1 MNKNDVASIRKEFKV
16 DNTKLKIAEVVSIY
30 VKGDLKQVI
39 GIEKEYFER
48 MDAQKQ
54 DLYLKNFK
62 KLLTGP
68 LDAKV
73 FELEFTDNK
82 LGQNPNQ
89 RALIETLQPHHF
101 AEGTEEIAHRIIE
114 NCHYEGDYMLTFL
127 RGEVYKPSKRSSAGD
142 DSGLDDVVFSFEF
155 FMGSI
160 NPVMLPKTALKF
172 DFEDRVFKADIPMDV
187 TINLS
192 APLDGFMFP
201 AWNDDSADVNK
212 VVYYSNKANTPN
224 LEFLAKVL
232 GCDIQTTAQ
241 TEKEQFLEILQ
252 EVAGREIEPEKI
264 ASIYESVN
272 TILTRNE
279 EEESTD
285 IASVGLKDMEK
296 ILQASGV
303 ENTQGLETAFMKV
316 TGTEKY
322 EFKATNIVPNF
333 KGKSVKI
340 ENNTVSISV
349 SPQDLKNIK
358 QVKKDGKRY
367 LLIEI
372 DEAANLE
379 GFELSTEA
387 F

>member
-89 RALIETLQPHHF
+89 RTLIETLQPHHF

-201 AWNDDSADVNK
+201 AWHDDAADVNK
-212 VVYYSNKANTPN
+212 VVYYSSKANAPN
-224 LEFLAKVL
+224 PEFLSQVL
-232 GCDIQTTAQ
+232 GCDFQRTAQ
-241 TEKEQFLEILQ
+241 TEKEQFLEIVQ
-252 EVAGREIEPEKI
+252 ELAGKEIEAEKI
-264 ASIYESVN
+264 ADIYENLN
-272 TILTRNE
+272 TLITMNE
-279 EEESTD
+279 EEENPEA
-285 IASVGLKDMEK
+285 ASVGVKDMEK

-303 ENTQGLETAFMKV
+303 GNTQGLETAFLKV

-322 EFKATNIVPNF
+322 EFKAANIAPNF
-333 KGKSVKI
+333 KGKSLKI

-349 SPQDLKNIK
+349 NPQDLRYIK
-358 QVKKDGKRY
+358 QVKRDGKRY

-372 DEAANLE
+372 DETVNLE
-379 GFELSTEA
+379 GFELSTET